1 MGVLPLDDPRW
12 SKLDTRSGRADWVPR
27 WLRALRE
34 RPGDRATFADSWPDL
49 CSEGTA
55 WSAAFA
61 ATPYIAD
68 LAAAV
73 PPTSRYDYVFFLGL
87 VAMNTV
93 GGQPKGGPFGM
104 RRFLAPAHRAAL
116 RRALPLAIEVLHA
129 RLSAEET
136 RQLLAGVAAL
146 KGSVVLGDYISRLH
160 CGYVCP
166 RCGAEVEGSAYV
178 GETE

>member
-1 MGVLPLDDPRW
+1 
-12 SKLDTRSGRADWVPR
+12 
-27 WLRALRE
+27 
-34 RPGDRATFADSWPDL
+34 
-49 CSEGTA
+49 
-55 WSAAFA
+55 
-61 ATPYIAD
+61 
-68 LAAAV
+68 
-73 PPTSRYDYVFFLGL
+73 
-87 VAMNTV
+87 
-93 GGQPKGGPFGM
+93 GM

-166 RCGAEVEGSAYV
+166 RCGAEVEGAAYV
-178 GETE
+178 GEAEEWPNKPLHQTGPALRLSEVCCQPSRPGW